1 MLFDLNT
8 APKQEQVVP
17 VTACRVTT
25 GVGKTRI
32 LIEVIADII
41 KSVRV
46 QPVDA
51 TQALNLCAG
60 AWKFKVFR
68 GRSLS

>member
-1 MLFDLNT
+1 MSDLGHNLPFRQPWR
-8 APKQEQVVP
+8 AS
-17 VTACRVTT
+17 
-25 GVGKTRI
+25 GMG
-32 LIEVIADII
+32 
-41 KSVRV
+41 VRV